1 MNEGREMKDV
11 EAILRSKRV
20 ELNHQG
26 KEGHLLSVK
35 LVDWMLEKLSCKT
48 SVSIQSFDSCKSSQT
63 PKACVFQLHQF
74 TSSCIL

>member
-20 ELNHQG
+20 GLNHQG

-35 LVDWMLEKLSCKT
+35 LANWMLEK
-48 SVSIQSFDSCKSSQT
+48 
-63 PKACVFQLHQF
+63 
-74 TSSCIL
+74 